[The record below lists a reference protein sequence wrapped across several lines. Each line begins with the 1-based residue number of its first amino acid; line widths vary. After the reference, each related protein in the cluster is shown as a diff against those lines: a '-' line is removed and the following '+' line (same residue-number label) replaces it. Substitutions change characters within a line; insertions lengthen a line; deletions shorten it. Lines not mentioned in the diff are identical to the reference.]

1 MADITMGGGREI
13 TFDLE
18 KITISE
24 YEELL
29 DSKITRQREKEILS
43 KPCGLTVEEVKGLSL
58 PDYKKLAKAFVLKAV
73 SPVDQEATE
82 KN

>member
-1 MADITMGGGREI
+1 MADITLGGGREI
-13 TFDLE
+13 NFDLE

-43 KPCGLTVEEVKGLSL
+43 RPCNLTVDEIKGLSL

-73 SPVDQEATE
+73 SPVSEEATE

>member
-1 MADITMGGGREI
+1 MADITLGGGREVS
-13 TFDLE
+13 FDLE

-43 KPCGLTVEEVKGLSL
+43 NPCGMTVEEIKGLSL

-73 SPVDQEATE
+73 SPVSEEASE